1 MNKSRYWIFLSFS
14 VKINSMERKYAL
26 ARMLRKNTT
35 KEERILWQLLRNRQF
50 FGLKFRRQYPIGKYI
65 VDFVCESKKV
75 VIELDGG
82 QHNEP
87 ENILLDEERTK
98 FIENQGYKVIRFWNS
113 DINKNISGV
122 YDKLLEIIDY

>member
-1 MNKSRYWIFLSFS
+1 
-14 VKINSMERKYAL
+14 MERKYTL

-35 KEERILWQLLRNRQF
+35 KEERILWQLLRNHQF
-50 FGLKFRRQYPIGKYI
+50 FGLKFRRQFPIGKYI
-65 VDFVCESKKV
+65 VDFVWKSKKV

>member
-1 MNKSRYWIFLSFS
+1 M
-14 VKINSMERKYAL
+14 
-26 ARMLRKNTT
+26 
-35 KEERILWQLLRNRQF
+35 
-50 FGLKFRRQYPIGKYI
+50 
-65 VDFVCESKKV
+65 CESKKV
-75 VIELDGG
+75 GIELDGG

-98 FIENQGYKVIRFWNS
+98 FIENQGYKVIRFWNC

>member
-1 MNKSRYWIFLSFS
+1 
-14 VKINSMERKYAL
+14 MERKYTL
-26 ARMLRKNTT
+26 ARMLRKNIT

-50 FGLKFRRQYPIGKYI
+50 FGLKFRRQFPIGKYI
-65 VDFVCESKKV
+65 VDFVCERKKV

>member
-1 MNKSRYWIFLSFS
+1 
-14 VKINSMERKYAL
+14 MERKYTL

-50 FGLKFRRQYPIGKYI
+50 FGLKFGRQFPIGKYI

>member
-1 MNKSRYWIFLSFS
+1 
-14 VKINSMERKYAL
+14 MERKYTL

-50 FGLKFRRQYPIGKYI
+50 FGLKFRRQFPIGKYI
-65 VDFVCESKKV
+65 VDFVCERKEV
-75 VIELDGG
+75 VIVLDGG